1 MLNGQRL
8 NEWINEWPNEWI
20 NIRMI
25 EWMNQ
30 WINEWMIVKINRLK
44 DCGNSEPKILKSWLT
59 PPSFVRST
67 SYICRYKI
75 SEVAEKLFSSFS
87 NASGVVA
94 FNLYGYTKTNIR
106 RQTDRRI
113 VCVCVCECVG
123 VCVWVWEIESR
134 VASSILVSFI
144 IEKKLISFRMTF
156 EYTYKL

>member
-1 MLNGQRL
+1 M
-8 NEWINEWPNEWI
+8 NELIYEWSNEWI

-30 WINEWMIVKINRLK
+30 RMNEWMIVMIIRLK
-44 DCGNSEPKILKSWLT
+44 DCRNSEPKILKSWLT
-59 PPSFVRST
+59 FLPWFVRST

-75 SEVAEKLFSSFS
+75 SEVAEKLFSSSFS
-87 NASGVVA
+87 DASGVVA

-113 VCVCVCECVG
+113 VCVNVW
-123 VCVWVWEIESR
+123 VCVWVCVWAWEIESR

-156 EYTYKL
+156 EYTCKL

>member
-1 MLNGQRL
+1 M
-8 NEWINEWPNEWI
+8 NES
-20 NIRMI
+20 
-25 EWMNQ
+25 MNQ
-30 WINEWMIVKINRLK
+30 WMN
-44 DCGNSEPKILKSWLT
+44 DCEDNPSEGLWQLRTENPKILT
-59 PPSFVRST
+59 DASFVRST

-87 NASGVVA
+87 DASGVVA

-106 RQTDRRI
+106 SQTDRRI
-113 VCVCVCECVG
+113 VCVCVCVG
-123 VCVWVWEIESR
+123 VCVSAWEIESR